1 MKIQEL
7 HDSPAAVAPR
17 SLPGG
22 SFNGRR
28 RPPVFGAV
36 DLGTNNCRLLVARPV
51 AGGFRVVDA
60 FSRIVRLGE
69 GLSSSGRLSD
79 AAVDRTIE
87 ALKICA
93 SRMRERGVTQM
104 RNVATQACRQASNCK
119 DFVARVESET
129 GLRLDIISAAEEARL
144 AAMGCQALMDR
155 NARRAVVF
163 DIGGGSTELIWIA
176 INRQGPPRILGWTSV
191 PYGVVNLWETF
202 GTGEALTRER
212 YEAMRQLVAER
223 LAIFDRRYN
232 LSAAIR
238 KGGVQMLGTSGTV
251 TTLTSLHLELPR
263 YDRSKVDGADVGR
276 EDLRDLCSRLAVMD
290 FTGRARFSCIGT
302 DRAELIV
309 AGCAILDAILDIW
322 PVSHVKVAD
331 RGIRE
336 GMLMELINGPGRI
349 EPRKGGR
356 GSRPRDRRV

>member
-7 HDSPAAVAPR
+7 PDSPAVVTPR
-17 SLPGG
+17 SLSGG
-22 SFNGRR
+22 LNGRR

-93 SRMRERGVTQM
+93 NRMRERGVTQM

-119 DFVARVESET
+119 DFVERVEHET
-129 GLRLDIISAAEEARL
+129 GLRLDIISPAEEARL

-155 NARRAVVF
+155 NARRAIVF
-163 DIGGGSTELIWIA
+163 DIGGGSTELIWVA

-191 PYGVVNLWETF
+191 PYGVVNLWEMF
-202 GTGEALTRER
+202 GSSDALSRDRYQTMRE
-212 YEAMRQLVAER
+212 LVAER
-223 LAIFDRRYN
+223 LAQFDRRYN
-232 LSAAIR
+232 LSAAVQ

-251 TTLTSLHLELPR
+251 TTLTSLYLQLPR

-276 EDLRDLCSRLAVMD
+276 EDLRDLCSRLSVMD
-290 FTGRARFSCIGT
+290 FNRRAGLSCIGA

-309 AGCAILDAILDIW
+309 AGCAILDAILAIW
-322 PVSHVKVAD
+322 PVSHVRVAD

-336 GMLMELINGPGRI
+336 GMLMELMNGPGRI
-349 EPRKGGR
+349 EPRRGGR
-356 GSRPRDRRV
+356 GNRARDRRD